1 MRENPW
7 SRKYWTQSAIQSTC
21 CVSIV
26 GLIVVRIENEPL
38 GADRMIMGHSS
49 SAVLASLTV
58 ARIFRRHTLTPF
70 GHHFGSEHVNLNR
83 QNYMTAQT
91 YALSVGRTHGT
102 SAPTSRGNP
111 VYSCRMS
118 AASPHTR
125 RNAMRSQPGATKAF
139 VWASI
144 LKSSGLRQID
154 RTDDVLLAVSDKGYP
169 PPRRNSAPVC
179 RLARLRGSRP

>member
-21 CVSIV
+21 CVAIV

-70 GHHFGSEHVNLNR
+70 GHHFGSEHVNLKSAKLHDR
-83 QNYMTAQT
+83 SDGRFIRWQNSWY
-91 YALSVGRTHGT
+91 VGANIPGKPRVFMPYVGGV
-102 SAPTSRGNP
+102 AAYKKKCDEIAARGYEGFRLG
-111 VYSCRMS
+111 VYTEEQRF
-118 AASPHTR
+118 AA
-125 RNAMRSQPGATKAF
+125 
-139 VWASI
+139 
-144 LKSSGLRQID
+144 D
-154 RTDDVLLAVSDKGYP
+154 
-169 PPRRNSAPVC
+169 
-179 RLARLRGSRP
+179 